1 MSDLRGKNLIVT
13 GAAGGIG
20 TAVCRRLAADGACI
34 CATDLGEQALE
45 NLSGTLGLS
54 KDRFVT
60 VAADI
65 TKRQQ
70 VREVVALA
78 INSFGALHGL
88 ANIASASTNKPL
100 VDISD
105 DDMALALN
113 TGLWATFFFMQECY
127 PHLRSTRGSIVNFG
141 SSAAILGQPRNGAYA
156 ASKEAIRGIS
166 RTAVNEWG
174 QDGIRVNVV
183 LPFALTP
190 AMKHWA
196 KDNPDLYKQAEM
208 SVPLRRIGDP
218 DKDIAPLVAWLL
230 ADDSSYV
237 SGQTIAADG
246 GGVNLP

>member
-34 CATDLGEQALE
+34 CATDLSEQTLE
-45 NLSGTLGLS
+45 DLAGTLGLS
-54 KDRFVT
+54 KDRLVT

-65 TKRQQ
+65 TKRPQ
-70 VREVVALA
+70 VQEVVALA
-78 INSFGALHGL
+78 IASFGALHGL

-113 TGLWATFFFMQECY
+113 TGLWATFFFMQQCY
-127 PHLRSTRGSIVNFG
+127 PQLKATRGSIVNFG

-218 DKDIAPLVAWLL
+218 DKDIAPLVAWLM

>member
-1 MSDLRGKNLIVT
+1 MGDLHGKNLIVT

-34 CATDLGEQALE
+34 CATDLSEQALE
-45 NLSGTLGLS
+45 DLAGTLGLG
-54 KDRFVT
+54 KDRLLA

-65 TKRQQ
+65 TKRPQ
-70 VREVVALA
+70 VEEVVSRA
-78 INSFGALHGL
+78 IASFGALHGL
-88 ANIASASTNKPL
+88 ANVAAASTNKPL

-127 PHLRSTRGSIVNFG
+127 PHLKATRGSIVNFG
-141 SSAAILGQPRNGAYA
+141 SGAAILGQPRNGAYA

-190 AMKHWA
+190 AMEHWA
-196 KDNPDLYKQAEM
+196 KDNPDLYEQAKM

-230 ADDSSYV
+230 SDESSYV